1 MDKNK
6 FLSIINT
13 LYTDDTTA
21 LDYNL
26 SDQFNA
32 ALRKGVEQKW
42 ITPEEQFKFSKG
54 LNQKRVELYKRP
66 IEGPDGLPVTK
77 NITRA
82 DGTTVKR
89 PMTFVDLLEARK
101 SPDGG
106 SFNGYVLPANSLVQ
120 LKGVASREEIA
131 KQSAPVSAAN
141 IGKRDTLIQEAKAGQ
156 LAAQQEEATRGVSS
170 NNAMRD
176 FQLGAG
182 GVLGAVRG
190 VGAPI
195 ESLLRKYAYGQSRD
209 QILKEQFGT
218 TTEDINDPFTFGSDT
233 AKYMGQK
240 TTEAIVPTLMGAVGS
255 AGGGF
260 VGGLLGTAAGAPIPG
275 AIGGAIAGGTLLG
288 MGARSAQD
296 ALVNLVMGTRKV
308 KGPDGKEITLGFTD
322 EAAGQQKEIS
332 QISPYSEFIT
342 AAIPN
347 AIGGTAK
354 LPSFLNPKAYM
365 QAAAAGMAGSRA
377 ALQAE
382 NVAVGAATGF
392 IPKGY
397 AAVLAKMPKL
407 AAANQAIATS
417 KVGRSIKG
425 WNAGINTLANT
436 EGAVGQEL
444 GEELGE
450 FSVEIAQGLADR
462 QALIKENEGRR
473 AQGKEEVEV
482 PGYFELIRDSVL
494 GASFE
499 GEHRLSTKAR
509 DIGLAGGR
517 AIGQGLDYVSR
528 KTTGQSLNPYITG
541 VASSATRVDP
551 ITATPTAASGTPATP
566 GAHPVTT
573 AEAADMFRGFTA
585 ASGERVIPI
594 GSGQFGVV
602 DSEGRVSRVVEAS
615 EIDPT
620 VFTPRGASTTSGTAE
635 AHVASAGTLLS
646 RSGLFGGDFK
656 PIGADKETVIGTT
669 DDGYAIRRTVQG
681 DKIDVR
687 VVSPDV
693 LQPENRKLA
702 EAHMDAAGIT
712 PTDKTGFTA
721 TTSYAEDHTLNR
733 SMLGR
738 DTPAAN
744 SYDAAFDTDIAIDSG
759 FTVRGR
765 VVGKAKVRGREVNTH
780 YVVQVPSGNGQVDTV
795 VVPAS
800 NIVLRGGQKLK
811 IHPVMNA
818 GETND
823 VLRYSQLTA
832 DDVSH
837 DPAKMNSGKF
847 TAEGLGDGVSPVMLT
862 PDQTEA
868 ARAGREAIDRN
879 AETIRATGAD
889 PTRSTAQRQGNLR
902 RSVRGT
908 IAESDTTYKRGDY
921 IEHTDYKGETAGGVV
936 VANTP
941 HGPLIAPLD
950 GSPAYVAQPS
960 TITYTQSDATAA
972 TPSTPTPEEAAAAAI
987 AETMPEGAG
996 GGAEEEDREAVIQQK
1011 LNAMSNDERQTVWRK
1026 MIGHILS
1033 TIKEEDAGKADFD
1046 AAEMGAAIGVDPDVV
1061 EGIMRLAELTTG
1073 TDGTPLVKVSPTGV
1087 YDFTSIFK
1095 RQREIDA
1102 ARAAAAAET
1111 GTTPDATAT
1120 ESETPAA
1127 DEEVTGLPDTLPES
1141 AAEAGPQEGRARDRS
1156 TGEVE
1161 ARNAR
1166 PAEEQEEKAITMA
1179 LKDVTINP
1187 DESEA
1192 VAEFSALIGTGWHEI
1207 QALKPRNVEE
1217 LEAALVKF
1225 LTGAKKGDGTEISA
1239 EDAQKAAKFIAE
1251 LYDRMI
1257 YAQANRQLQMAQDV
1271 LRGSQTS
1278 PTSRTERV
1286 GGRIDAY
1293 HSGPDIAALETI
1305 ARDIEDETATIT
1317 GGTKSWKD
1325 LGNSRQDKD
1334 LANRIMRKLRMQMM
1348 QKYYSDNVPVIGV
1361 LDSVEELNNSFNAI
1375 FAKGVVA
1382 GQPSLQVLLGFADR
1396 NVSSAIHEI
1405 AHALLENMPEAMQ
1418 IEAMASLGFTPRT
1431 PTPGNPSIIP
1441 LEAHEKWAT
1450 AFEAQILNAG
1460 SVTSEGKV
1468 RRLSSD
1474 RTVGQEGQME
1484 DINEILEGLS
1494 PYLQDAYNVAFDN
1507 TGPRRPRSL
1516 VWQLG
1521 YEGNESRIFLWDN
1534 MPLVIKH
1541 NGELVLARI
1550 PLAPMPRRLFRYEGP
1565 GLLPKGSAKQFE
1577 VTITQEGHPDFGKTI
1592 TITNDKIDA
1601 IGGATN
1607 GFNTRLATSFAYWL
1621 SSINARRSRDE
1632 NNKVRDYKG
1641 LRSQYERYGRETPG
1655 YERLSDADKAA
1666 LASMGESAG
1675 TEGASV
1681 SSPILELKANDPEV
1695 KRFLTEVGL
1704 DDLSQQDLN
1713 EVRELGLRDDA
1724 EYWSKRYR
1732 NADGDWKSRIADA
1745 IIDLRGMAIA
1755 RKLLRGK
1762 GAVAEGYLRLQNGRY
1777 HPKLVELADAIADVI
1792 RTSRWNI
1799 MAAEKI
1805 VDGELANVKN
1815 FDLVN
1820 YDLATG
1826 LVIMK
1831 GPKSNPKTFRVNLK
1845 TGEVDMSAGVIQSGP
1860 QAGQIDWRGVQTVKL
1875 PLGFKKWTSPE
1886 TRAEVGV
1893 LGNTAQERM
1902 NKLAADMGASTPP
1915 QPISYWYQIARIKV
1929 GMETNTVIA
1938 HPPTVFFQ
1946 MSGGRALNESAGMPL
1961 AQANQKKRNKAVG
1974 KPIESITSLQV
1985 TPDVVEAIR
1994 NQKHNEHIMR
2004 RIDTSQLYNVRT
2016 SDLPNSHAE
2025 RSAMIISKET
2035 ERILA
2040 EKDSLLAK
2048 LRGLEYAK
2056 KRPRNE
2062 VKPRVYRVF
2071 ELAPYIDPDTNGIAL
2086 KYEKDESGD
2095 FILDDDGNRIP
2106 LLDETGEPIEEKKY
2120 VERYIV
2126 TYQTITPKDG
2136 QPVTDL
2142 TKDELVKAD
2151 GTPIEDKMTKAERA
2165 YRIAGRLVF
2174 YDPIDVQADG
2184 SSSQRAV
2191 DTAVNHMVSEF
2202 NRLALRAM
2210 EKYTPIVKWDSPEAG
2225 MQVWS
2230 PMSPIMKVETKT
2242 VAGVSVLLPS
2252 LGAPKQAYNFDAVGA
2267 TNRWNALSV
2276 TRHPDKNVTPEDL
2289 IDSVGTNDKHYYA
2302 ITKEGNKFSYQIA
2315 ITNVQT
2321 KAISIVEADKSYDS
2335 EKEAV
2340 DAAQTE
2346 YEALRAQAYLL
2357 WHQIGADRISSDILR
2372 IAELSQKD
2380 EKGLSADELAE
2391 VHNAKVIMRQYD
2403 WYRGVSREIL
2413 KRYGKAGIMMADLI
2427 GATSPQTPVDA
2438 NWVNAGQ
2445 ILQNMMRPVYERIV
2459 RDAGGAKIAYRL
2471 PFSSERSIVV
2481 YGLWRDI
2488 SRQANKLREEYK
2500 VRDKNP
2506 LPWKSKFVAGNR
2518 PNVEAIESAS
2528 DAELT
2533 AFLGDLAPKLETKI
2547 PTELKRRQL
2556 ESVVKS
2562 LIESVYWVRADGGSD
2577 PVASFVG
2584 WADRTQD
2591 WIPVSGMQYETIKG
2605 GEVIQTPIENEF
2617 MKLQRTVVP
2626 RNVMSGAKFGA
2637 NTDNVMQAL
2646 YNSWLDIEEGVAA
2659 KARNFSLNLVS
2670 LSSGAT
2676 IDVWAA
2682 RYIRRAY
2689 HDWHMG
2695 TPGFKKL
2702 SDAEKAF
2709 FARIPPISESGVE
2722 GGYTA
2727 TTKEVE
2733 FKNGELIVKPPK
2745 YTIPNPAD
2753 PRTSGEFGTGQ
2764 AVMQM
2769 ATEMINGAT
2778 GGKLDMLPSDLQ
2790 AVLWFTE
2797 KEVWSNAGWTN
2808 SAGAGGSF
2816 EYQMMQDIIRFG
2828 GFDRWNVQMSG
2839 NGVAH
2844 LTADQREVTMQLLN
2858 RMVYKGY
2865 SGDQIPVGYASFMLS
2880 NTAGDQL
2887 SLEGRSQLDGMVIGY
2902 KGNTPLQPYNPETD
2916 LHLVVLNQS
2925 EKSLMNAVNGVGN
2938 ASIVVKDADLGAYVG
2953 KRVAIGIP
2961 SDNNVAIIASVVPE
2975 RLTENSNGTYTV
2987 VLRASNPLTDS
2998 TPVVPKNPIVIKAK
3012 DLSLMQSTSGEY
3024 QTALM
3029 APKVLKPTQINGKS
3043 NVALF
3048 PARQPLGKHRSMPLV
3063 PPFDSFRLY
3072 ESVARFVQ
3080 MSGGLDGVIS
3090 RNAGDLNTDT
3100 NFDPMSN
3107 VRAGFEW
3114 HFAPALSNQRIVGDP
3129 QAIRYNQQFSYL
3141 INRLQSHFQ
3150 DAGEHLQMVVQNDPR
3165 NIGAGTTGI
3174 EAFIG
3179 IHGVW
3184 TPETEMRYADFGV
3197 DALGQLSDVQQRNLA
3212 KLFDYRSGDP
3222 AKIRQHEQRWLEVL
3236 SDFMARPDIQDIVR
3250 NDVKLIQAH
3259 LSMFDVSV
3267 IQREDVH
3274 NADIGN
3280 IAEMFQ
3286 ADAARQSI
3294 SAKLGRAIE
3303 SLGIVTDGDRV
3314 IGTANTQAGQFDDQ
3328 TVQQVA
3334 ADIQRESSVGLGLY
3348 QRKRKPK
3355 TTQGDTFHVHSTS
3368 YAGSRIAGLDSL
3380 FNFGLDAFNNNAPDA
3395 MELSWKRLTN
3405 IAVDEIDRVFG
3416 EINGARI
3423 NSNEGIGIFF
3433 GWMEPSVDTAVV
3445 IPATATIDEVLS
3457 RAAHVGLT
3465 FHQSNVFVTQWGKS
3479 KNEQVGEAPV
3489 NGDYTVERG
3498 AIVTLDKPMQLADVK
3513 QMQEDGML
3521 GATLSEDGKTFTA
3534 FTVTEDLNA
3543 NHAERVKDFED
3554 GIQSLIKF
3562 LETRG
3567 IKAKAKFQN
3576 IRFWNLGAEENGTW
3590 GLHREYRAVLGDIEA
3605 RNPAALATAINERV
3619 DNEFSKRVKAH
3630 IESVIQIA
3638 GGKPKFALPSNVSF
3652 QQTKMT
3658 GETLKAIARNYE
3670 SLEANAAVGKDAD
3683 PVTVKAYEALRKAL
3697 MSQHGWLTTRV
3708 ELVDSN
3714 PYANRWESSQDI
3726 LINNRVKL
3734 QSDYDISEFH
3744 PLADFMW
3751 DGKSVDDEGNKQYLT
3766 DASGKPMRYYDMM
3779 RAMYTVIADG
3789 LYNKGADEYG
3799 ADVAYGAYSLFFND
3813 PYAFWAVSTE
3823 IRGRNIAS
3831 NYGSAVRNPDGS
3843 LMTGELFTESW
3854 KNVPQKV
3861 GLLPIE
3867 TMGSGIESI
3876 DMMVGQLRSQIAK
3889 EHPGY
3894 NGTVPENLVV
3904 PVGDTFWGKTG
3915 VGGGGLVSN
3924 PVAQRNRKPLKVS
3937 EQTNVP
3943 AGNLVV
3949 LDQDMSIIPDVIRD
3963 IIATEP
3969 DLDGFV
3975 KSEGVVDRLCNA
3987 IIGNVQHMNVPASVK
4002 PWKIVTDI
4010 YTATNLRYLRSQEIP
4025 RKEFLAFS
4033 NTLWSTLVERQ
4044 DEINFLEP
4052 LANQQFMSPINKTPD
4067 GRLLVYHTTASG
4079 KAIGE
4084 TGELLSATDVA
4095 YMTGNEP
4102 SGLGGTPN
4110 RISYTYNFTY
4120 AVHVAKMMAN
4130 MNAMVNMASPWKKM
4144 SNALTGVVEEALVDN
4159 EPGLFNDHIRNSF
4172 DKYAQSYLPQPTSH
4186 YIDILKNDGMDTLLN
4201 VIDNALSGDMNV
4213 DRIRQAETVNYTK
4226 HWWDLGNLHD
4236 GLQGFNEIFGTPY
4249 AMLTMPALNN
4259 VVKNPTPTK
4268 DLNVV
4273 TYEYAVDPNMLTEHV
4288 RSEFEIRTYSTINIE
4303 PTGRIFDRTGEVIK
4317 TIDEGEIT
4325 RQGLLHG
4332 HLLAQRK
4339 RNYRAEQPDFVTAV
4353 ETQGDLQIGFEKLSD
4368 LTAPMLDIMTE
4379 VYSLSDIN
4387 DAFDFLTGQVNLGQ
4401 DIRDLIRAANSSR
4414 NQPKWVMA
4422 TGVRDFTV
4430 DNSLVYNKSDLGII
4444 HVATRMMEQR
4454 SRRFIVDFGGD
4465 GTSVMQVMTIG
4476 NNGKP
4481 EIEQHIIPTNELL
4494 RNAAWM
4500 DNIGMSKLQTA
4511 IDNARAYAAQYGKS
4525 IVQTPFENF
4534 TGDDFSEIEVMYFA
4548 MLLQNDR
4555 LNMKS
4560 WIKTADNISVSL
4572 KWHPKQQEILD
4583 AVYKTAEYLQ
4593 EEITQ
4598 EVYQKSPVNGSARS
4612 TINILNDY
4620 VEDSR
4625 ATAETKLGL
4634 DKPITNGIPNYIG
4647 IGTNPI
4653 NVILHTYGHLDPVTG
4668 VFDDKFFITI
4678 KNGKDAYGDQSVE
4691 AFEVTQR
4698 QWNMIRTAL
4707 GNVDKFPADLDV
4719 PDTITLN
4726 GKAYEGAE
4734 LVDFNVRRRPE
4745 LLKDIIDEFSS
4756 ADPKLLDGEIEVDV
4770 NSSAYLG
4777 TTDIVST
4784 VGFQVLND
4792 GGYITNN
4799 ALVALLKSREQGVK
4813 QNRIVAKR
4821 FERSFGEQLAYDK
4834 ALHTKVIRGGMITDA
4849 YKEVLQARIKFLGLR
4864 NKIRPMV
4871 INEVIDVV
4879 NKVLA
4884 YPETRITRLA
4894 QEGIVDFVDK
4904 QRGYKNEA
4912 LAISQNTLQR
4922 GPNGGV
4928 LIWHGTLYGQ
4938 QIGRYG
4944 ALLSADDLSL
4954 QDVSVAGGG
4963 GSSNVISTAWNKQY
4977 AFDVARSHHN
4987 LTFTKYSTDLAADT
5001 FQGFFDLCKRIT
5013 ATQRGERDADPR
5025 ATLFLSKLK
5034 QAVSGFDFGY
5044 AMSVKN
5050 TIPKDVL
5057 DNGTQAELREAIIQD
5072 ILDSQ
5077 TPEDLAT
5084 KLYFCLYGDVE
5095 YDVKRAVT
5103 NKPKNAISVLDVG
5116 MKSLPEDNKF
5126 RNVKGWQVLH
5136 DFLKSAR
5143 NNPALKEAM
5152 DTVPQVTAP
5161 VAELIDWNSKHQD
5174 NVMNGIW
5181 RPLHRLLDDAT
5192 TKDYDAQLFS
5202 NVDVFTFMGT
5212 MNALNQSLDTQG
5224 GFMNIRANQYLHEI
5238 FEMLFKSYGLQSSAI
5253 REPVADNPF
5262 EAWKRKKSGLD
5273 DDTMRDFKSSNPQDR
5288 ASAASRY
5295 HGVQNDLFM
5304 NLGGA
5309 YFLTIPPSG
5318 VSEKEYYD
5326 STPVVYEYEVAD
5338 DFTPVQ
5344 YNPGEFELRT
5354 NGTVGMVPTGRIYD
5368 VMGNNIAPLLS
5379 DTKDIRDVLNH
5390 PDTFVAQ
5397 RRRRAVQKM
5406 NPKGWRQVQDTRH
5419 MDIATEVLQQQGVE
5433 EGKETKVEV
5442 VGNPLASRRRRKR
5455 SGTVPMPVQGPPKP
5469 PASQLQPQPNKIWQ
5483 FLVNAY
5489 DFMNDIG
5496 RMPLSGDMSPLT
5508 IQNWLLANPIED
5520 PKLFFAQIGIGVKAA
5535 APNMGFHWKGKTITN
5550 GKMMGREAFHD
5561 LGNDLRKNPW
5571 YQHAQTAGLRLSTID
5586 ADRALATLRQ
5596 TNPSATLMDINELN
5610 LDSDVSMSNELTQ
5623 RGLLVGASNRFFAM
5637 SKDYV
5642 KFTKFAN
5649 TCQHLVDIGYVPGT
5663 PGWDESIKDFASVYN
5678 VAQGDISLGGSA
5690 EDDELWSRIGKRL
5703 WFAPR
5708 WAASRFMLDPV
5719 GYGLMSLTPQGQKI
5733 IKANR
5738 MEGYL
5743 LRSKRD
5749 PRATAALLRMLMKTW
5764 ALWAAIRGIYDLY
5777 YRGFGYGASES
5788 TKAGQRLRVGETIF
5802 SPPGGLDKTASLMFA
5817 MYDAANSKAYE
5828 SPEDRQQAV
5837 VDALKAQLLGNV
5849 APGIGMAS
5857 EVLFG
5862 RDLMGKPASEVY
5874 TPLQTYWN
5882 TAVRPHVNALGVDFN
5897 LPKLSNFA
5905 ATRLINLATQ
5915 DFLESYES
5923 LYQRERKDAGIRATA
5938 YGAAS
5943 TTGIRARYAPKAT
5956 SWQRKADERAPVPGF
5971 KNLIIGKERN
5981 LGQ

>member
-1 MDKNK
+1 MDKAR
-6 FLSIINT
+6 FLGIVKR
-13 LYTDDTTA
+13 LFDDDRTA
-21 LDYNL
+21 LDMDLSAQFNEFLKVGVQNKWIAFEDSSNL
-26 SDQFNA
+26 S
-32 ALRKGVEQKW
+32 R
-42 ITPEEQFKFSKG
+42 G
-54 LNQKRVELYKRP
+54 LNQKREKLYKTP
-66 IEGPDGLPVTK
+66 VIGPDGTTPTK
-77 NITRA
+77 KITRP
-82 DGTTVKR
+82 DGTSVTR
-89 PMTFVDLLEARK
+89 PMTMVDLLQYRQ
-101 SPDGG
+101 SNQGG
-106 SFNGYVLPANSLVQ
+106 LYGGYKLPEGSIQ
-120 LKGVASREEIA
+120 QFKGMAPTEELN
-131 KQSAPVSAAN
+131 KQAPPADWTTL
-141 IGKRDTLIQEAKAGQ
+141 GKRDIMRQQLQQAQFNAQREAETKGTQSMTAGRY
-156 LAAQQEEATRGVSS
+156 AAI
-170 NNAMRD
+170 
-176 FQLGAG
+176 GAG
-182 GVLGAVRG
+182 GLLGMVRG
-190 VGAPI
+190 VGAPLETLI
-195 ESLLRKYAYGQSRD
+195 RKGLGQSREE
-209 QILKEQFGT
+209 ILQSQFGSGT
-218 TTEDINDPFTFGSDT
+218 SDVDDPFNFGGDRT
-233 AKYMGQK
+233 KFIGQK
-240 TTEAIVPTLMGAVGS
+240 FTQQVLPTLTGLATGAALAVPAG
-255 AGGGF
+255 ALFNAPGALAGFIGGGIA
-260 VGGLLGTAAGAPIPG
+260 GSTAANE
-275 AIGGAIAGGTLLG
+275 
-288 MGARSAQD
+288 AQN
-296 ALVNLVMGTRKV
+296 ALVNAIMGTRTVIGK
-308 KGPDGKEITLGFTD
+308 DGKKQVVGFMD
-322 EAAGQQKEIS
+322 DVAGLQAEEAEKNPFGEFVAEALPNLIAGK
-332 QISPYSEFIT
+332 P
-342 AAIPN
+342 
-347 AIGGTAK
+347 K
-354 LPSFLNPKAYM
+354 LPTFLNPAAIRQGIGAGTAGAKAM
-365 QAAAAGMAGSRA
+365 LAAER
-377 ALQAE
+377 
-382 NVAVGAATGF
+382 VAVG
-392 IPKGY
+392 PKGAGSLIERGY
-397 AAVLAKMPKL
+397 AASLAKLPKL

-425 WNAGINTLANT
+425 WNAGINQLAQT
-436 EGAVGQEL
+436 QGAIGQEF
-444 GEELGE
+444 GEEASE
-450 FSVEIAQGLADR
+450 FAVEVAQGLYDR
-462 QALIKENEGRR
+462 NQLIRENEARKANG
-473 AQGKEEVEV
+473 EEPVEV
-482 PGYFELIRDSVL
+482 PGYFEILRDAVV

-499 GEHRLSTKAR
+499 GETRLQRRAFDVGGAMGNR
-509 DIGLAGGR
+509 ALGLMSSAS
-517 AIGQGLDYVSR
+517 QKL
-528 KTTGQSLNPYITG
+528 TGQSLNPYVQSISG
-541 VASSATRVDP
+541 ATNRVNP
-551 ITATPTAASGTPATP
+551 ITRTPTATTGTPATP

-573 AEAADMFRGFTA
+573 DEAADMFRGFTA

-602 DSEGRVSRVVEAS
+602 NAEGRISRVVEAS

-620 VFTPRGASTTSGTAE
+620 VFTPRGASTTSGTTE

-693 LQPENRKLA
+693 LQPENRRLA
-702 EAHMDAAGIT
+702 EAHMNAAGIT

-721 TTSYAEDHTLNR
+721 STTYAEEHTLNR
-733 SMLGR
+733 AMLGR

-795 VVPAS
+795 VVPAQ
-800 NIVLRGGQKLK
+800 NIVLRDGQKIN

-818 GETND
+818 GDTND

-862 PDQTEA
+862 PDQAEA
-868 ARAGREAIDRN
+868 ARSGREAISRN
-879 AETIRATGAD
+879 ADTVRARGAD
-889 PTRSTAQRQGNLR
+889 PTRSTAVRQGNLR

-921 IEHTDYKGETAGGVV
+921 IEHTDYEGKTASGVV

-960 TITYTQSDATAA
+960 TITYTQSDADAA
-972 TPSTPTPEEAAAAAI
+972 APSTPTPEEAAAAAI
-987 AETMPEGAG
+987 AETG
-996 GGAEEEDREAVIQQK
+996 GGGGGGGEDDREKVIDQK
-1011 LNAMSNDERQTVWRK
+1011 IRAMSNEERQDVWKK
-1026 MIGHILS
+1026 MIQHILS
-1033 TIKEEDAGKADFD
+1033 TVKEEDAGNADFD
-1046 AAEMGAAIGVDPDVV
+1046 ATEMGAAIGVDPDIV
-1061 EGIMRLAELTTG
+1061 EGIMGLAELTLSSY
-1073 TDGTPLVKVSPTGV
+1073 GTPLVQVSPTGS
-1087 YDFTSIFK
+1087 YDFTNIFK
-1095 RQREIDA
+1095 RQKEIDA
-1102 ARAAAAAET
+1102 AKAAAAAGT
-1111 GTTPDATAT
+1111 GTTPDTTAT
-1120 ESETPAA
+1120 EPETSAA
-1127 DEEVTGLPDTLPES
+1127 DEELTGLPATFSES
-1141 AAEAGPQEGRARDRS
+1141 AAEAGPQEGRERDRS

-1179 LKDVTINP
+1179 LKDVTLNEN
-1187 DESEA
+1187 ESEA
-1192 VAEFSALIGTGWHEI
+1192 VAEFSAIIGSGWHEI

-1278 PTSRTERV
+1278 PTSRTKR
-1286 GGRIDAY
+1286 GGQRIDAY

-1305 ARDIEDETATIT
+1305 ARDIEDETSTIT

-1325 LGNSRQDKD
+1325 LGNSREDKD
-1334 LANRIMRKLRMQMM
+1334 LASRIMRKLRMQMM
-1348 QKYYSDNVPVIGV
+1348 QKYYADNVPVIGV

-1382 GQPSLQVLLGFADR
+1382 GQPSLQVLIGFADR

-1431 PTPGNPSIIP
+1431 PTPSNPSIIP

-1474 RTVGQEGQME
+1474 RTAGQEGQME

-1521 YEGNESRIFLWDN
+1521 YEGNEGRIFLWDN

-1541 NGELVLARI
+1541 NGELVLAKI
-1550 PLAPMPRRLFRYEGP
+1550 PLAPLPQRLWHHTGP
-1565 GLLPKGSAKQFE
+1565 GLLSKGSTKQFE

-1607 GFNTRLATSFAYWL
+1607 GFNTRLATSLAYWL

-1641 LRSQYERYGRETPG
+1641 LRGQYERYGRETPG

-1675 TEGASV
+1675 TEGTSV
-1681 SSPILELKANDPEV
+1681 PSPILELKASDPEV

-1704 DDLSQQDLN
+1704 DDLSQQDLD
-1713 EVRELGLRDDA
+1713 EVRRLGLNDDA

-1792 RTSRWNI
+1792 RTSRYNI
-1799 MAAEKI
+1799 MAAEKV
-1805 VDGELANVKN
+1805 VDGELTNVKN
-1815 FDLVN
+1815 YDLVN

-1845 TGEVDMSAGVIQSGP
+1845 TGEVDVSVGVIQNGP
-1860 QAGQIDWRGVQTVKL
+1860 QAGQIDWRQTQTPNL
-1875 PLGFKKWTSPE
+1875 PLGYKKWTSPE
-1886 TRAEVGV
+1886 TRADVGER
-1893 LGNTAQERM
+1893 GRMAQERM
-1902 NKLAADMGASTPP
+1902 NKLAADMGAATPP
-1915 QPISYWYQIARIKV
+1915 QPVNYYYQIARIKV
-1929 GMETNTVIA
+1929 GMETNTVVA

-1946 MSGGRALNESAGMPL
+1946 MSGGRALNESAGIPL

-1974 KPIESITSLQV
+1974 KPIESISSLQV

-2048 LRGLEYAK
+2048 LRAIEYKK
-2056 KRPRNE
+2056 KRPRDE

-2071 ELAPYIDPDTNGIAL
+2071 EMAPYIDPETNGVAL
-2086 KYEKDESGD
+2086 KYETDESGD
-2095 FILDDDGNRIP
+2095 FILDEDGNRIP
-2106 LLDETGEPIEEKKY
+2106 MLDETGEPLAEKKY

-2136 QPVTDL
+2136 EPVIDL
-2142 TKDELVKAD
+2142 SSESLVRAD

-2165 YRIAGRLVF
+2165 YKIAGRLVF

-2210 EKYTPIVKWDSPEAG
+2210 EKYTPIVKWDTPEAG

-2252 LGAPKQAYNFDAVGA
+2252 LSAPKQAYNFDAVGA
-2267 TNRWNALSV
+2267 TNRWNATAV

-2289 IDSVGTNDKHYYA
+2289 IDSVGTNDKHYYS
-2302 ITKEGNKFSYQIA
+2302 ITKDGNKFSYQIA
-2315 ITNVQT
+2315 VTNVQT

-2335 EKEAV
+2335 EKEAM

-2357 WHQIGADRISSDILR
+2357 WHQIGAERISNDILR

-2500 VRDKNP
+2500 VRDTNP
-2506 LPWKSKFVAGNR
+2506 LPWKSKFVDGNR
-2518 PNVEAIESAS
+2518 PNINAIESAS

-2533 AFLGDLAPKLETKI
+2533 SFLGNIAPKLETKI
-2547 PTELKRRQL
+2547 PAELKRRQL
-2556 ESVVKS
+2556 ESVVTS

-2591 WIPVSGMQYETIKG
+2591 WIPVSGMQYETLRG

-2626 RNVMSGAKFGA
+2626 RNVISGAKFGA

-2695 TPGFKKL
+2695 TPGFNKL

-2727 TTKEVE
+2727 TTKEIE
-2733 FKNGELIVKPPK
+2733 FKNGQLIVKPPK

-2769 ATEMINGAT
+2769 ATDMINGAT

-2844 LTADQREVTMQLLN
+2844 LTPDQREVTMQLLN

-2987 VLRASNPLTDS
+2987 VLRAPNPLTDS
-2998 TPVVPKNPIVIKAK
+2998 TPSIPKTPIVIKAK

-3029 APKVLKPTQINGKS
+3029 APKVLKATQINGKS
-3043 NVALF
+3043 NTALF

-3090 RNAGDLNTDT
+3090 RNVGDLNVDT

-3197 DALGQLSDVQQRNLA
+3197 DALGRLSDLQQRNLL
-3212 KLFDYRSGDP
+3212 KLADYRSGDP
-3222 AKIRQHEQRWLEVL
+3222 ARIRQHEQRWLEVL

-3274 NADIGN
+3274 NADIGD
-3280 IAEMFQ
+3280 IAELFQ

-3303 SLGIVTDGDRV
+3303 SLGIITEGDRV
-3314 IGTANTQAGQFDDQ
+3314 IGPANTQAGQFDDQ

-3355 TTQGDTFHVHSTS
+3355 TTQGDTFHIHSTS
-3368 YAGSRIAGLDSL
+3368 YAGNRIAGLDSL
-3380 FNFGLDAFNNNAPDA
+3380 FNFGLDAFNNNAPEA
-3395 MELSWKRLTN
+3395 MELSWKRLTT
-3405 IAVDEIDRVFG
+3405 IAVDEIDRVFAEVG
-3416 EINGARI
+3416 GART
-3423 NSNEGIGIFF
+3423 SNNQGIGIFE
-3433 GWMEPSVDTAVV
+3433 GWMEPSVDTTVV
-3445 IPATATIDEVLS
+3445 IPATATIDQVLA

-3498 AIVTLDKPMQLADVK
+3498 AIVTLDKPMAFADVK

-3521 GATLSEDGKTFTA
+3521 GATLSEDGKTFTS
-3534 FTVTEDLNA
+3534 FTVTTDLNA
-3543 NHAERVKDFED
+3543 DHAQRVKDFED

-3590 GLHREYRAVLGDIEA
+3590 GLHREYRTVLGDIEA
-3605 RNPAALATAINERV
+3605 RNPSALATAINERV
-3619 DNEFSKRVKAH
+3619 DNAFSNRVKGH
-3630 IESVIQIA
+3630 IESVIRIV
-3638 GGKPKFALPSNVSF
+3638 GDKPKFSLPSTVSF
-3652 QQTKMT
+3652 RQTKMT
-3658 GETLKAIARNYE
+3658 GQTLKAIARNYE

-3683 PVTVKAYEALRKAL
+3683 PVTVKAYQALRKAL

-3708 ELVDSN
+3708 ELVDGN
-3714 PYANRWESSQDI
+3714 PYKNRWESSQDI

-3751 DGKSVDDEGNKQYLT
+3751 DGKSVDENGNPQYLT

-3876 DMMVGQLRSQIAK
+3876 DMMVGLLRDEVAK
-3889 EHPGY
+3889 DHPGY
-3894 NGTVPENLVV
+3894 NGTVPANLAV
-3904 PVGDTFWGKTG
+3904 PVGNTFWEKTG
-3915 VGGGGLVSN
+3915 AGGGGLISN
-3924 PVAQRNRKPLKVS
+3924 PLAQRKQQQIKVS
-3937 EQTNVP
+3937 EKTNVP
-3943 AGNLVV
+3943 AGNIVV
-3949 LDQDMSIIPDVIRD
+3949 IDQDGSINADVIRD
-3963 IIATEP
+3963 VIANEP
-3969 DLDGFV
+3969 NLDGNI
-3975 KSEGVVDRLCNA
+3975 KQEGVIDRLCSA
-3987 IIGNVQHMNVPASVK
+3987 IAGNIQHMSFPASVK
-4002 PWKIVTDI
+4002 PFDVVTNI
-4010 YTATNLRYLRSQEIP
+4010 YTVTNAKYLRSNEIP
-4025 RKEFLAFS
+4025 RKDFIAFS
-4033 NTLWSTLVERQ
+4033 TTLWATLTDRQ
-4044 DEINFLEP
+4044 HEFDWLEVV
-4052 LANQQFMSPINKTPD
+4052 ANQKFMSPINKTPD
-4067 GRLLVYHTTASG
+4067 GRLLIYHTTPSG
-4079 KAIGE
+4079 QHIGQ
-4084 TGELLSATDVA
+4084 TGELLSSDDVQ
-4095 YMTGNEP
+4095 YMTGQGK

-4110 RISYTYNFTY
+4110 RISYTYNYQY
-4120 AVHVAKMMAN
+4120 AVDVAKMMAN
-4130 MNAMVNMASPWKKM
+4130 MKVMANMNFPWKKM
-4144 SNALTGVVEEALVDN
+4144 ESALNTAISDALIDK
-4159 EPGLFNDHIRNSF
+4159 EPGILNDHLRERFKQYVSNNLSISV
-4172 DKYAQSYLPQPTSH
+4172 DDAV
-4186 YIDILKNDGMDTLLN
+4186 DVLKNDGLDALLRI
-4201 VIDNALSGDMNV
+4201 IDNEVGDPAL
-4213 DRIRQAETVNYTK
+4213 DRIDEARNISRATNWME
-4226 HWWDLGNLHD
+4226 LGVLHD
-4236 GLQGFNEIFGTPY
+4236 GLEAFSSIFGTPY
-4249 AMLTMPALNN
+4249 AMLTPSALQAVMNAQ
-4259 VVKNPTPTK
+4259 TK
-4268 DLNVV
+4268 TQDVNIV
-4273 TYEYAVDPNMLTEHV
+4273 TYEYAIDPNMLTEHV
-4288 RSEFEIRTYSTINIE
+4288 RSEFELRTYSTVAIE
-4303 PTGRIFDRTGEVIK
+4303 PTGRIFDRSGKVIK
-4317 TIDEGEIT
+4317 TIDEGDIT
-4325 RQGLLHG
+4325 RQGLLNG

-4339 RNYRAEQPDFVTAV
+4339 RNYRTQTPAFVEGIDQPDNNNLAYLVSTNALSNQYEV
-4353 ETQGDLQIGFEKLSD
+4353 NIEWAMRLREAPDVVDALNHILGTQESWTYLSKLVGHTNNVME
-4368 LTAPMLDIMTE
+4368 L
-4379 VYSLSDIN
+4379 
-4387 DAFDFLTGQVNLGQ
+4387 
-4401 DIRDLIRAANSSR
+4401 
-4414 NQPKWVMA
+4414 PKWHQMS
-4422 TGVRDFTV
+4422 GNYYSTV
-4430 DNSLVYNKSDLGII
+4430 DNSLVTKHPKGGIVGRSLYTRSPRSERMVI
-4444 HVATRMMEQR
+4444 NLETGTVVLQTLMKESGFVEILSHV
-4454 SRRFIVDFGGD
+4454 
-4465 GTSVMQVMTIG
+4465 
-4476 NNGKP
+4476 
-4481 EIEQHIIPTNELL
+4481 IPLNELI
-4494 RNAAWM
+4494 RNGEWL
-4500 DNIGMSKLQTA
+4500 GMFGKWDINRTINEA
-4511 IDNARAYAAQYGKS
+4511 IDKATQSGNLLQ
-4525 IVQTPFENF
+4525 VTPFVNHGEN
-4534 TGDDFSEIEVMYFA
+4534 TLSDIDLVWFA
-4548 MLLQNDR
+4548 MQLQGHDFVDIDLIRKDIYNLLDDVDITDVRQIDGLAGLIR
-4555 LNMKS
+4555 DQ
-4560 WIKTADNISVSL
+4560 IET
-4572 KWHPKQQEILD
+4572 E
-4583 AVYKTAEYLQ
+4583 VYKRRPAAGAAL
-4593 EEITQ
+4593 
-4598 EVYQKSPVNGSARS
+4598 
-4612 TINILNDY
+4612 NIKNTLTDY
-4620 VEDSR
+4620 VSDATLSTDDS
-4625 ATAETKLGL
+4625 LGM
-4634 DKPITNGIPNYIG
+4634 DKPITTGIPNYID
-4647 IGTNPI
+4647 IGTHI
-4653 NVILHTYGHLDPVTG
+4653 TNVILHTYANVDPDTLVT
-4668 VFDDKFFITI
+4668 DEQKFFMTI
-4678 KNGKDAYGDQSVE
+4678 KNSGTVNDAATTE
-4691 AFEVTQR
+4691 AFELTESQYG
-4698 QWNMIRTAL
+4698 ML
-4707 GNVDKFPADLDV
+4707 LNVLNDDKLIPSFTDMPSNITINGVVHEGVELNDFDV
-4719 PDTITLN
+4719 RN
-4726 GKAYEGAE
+4726 RRER
-4734 LVDFNVRRRPE
+4734 VR
-4745 LLKDIIDEFSS
+4745 DMIDEFSS
-4756 ADPKLLDGEIEVDV
+4756 LDPALGSGQLEVPVD
-4770 NSSAYLG
+4770 SSGYLG
-4777 TTDIVST
+4777 TTDIVSN
-4784 VGFQVLND
+4784 VGFQILND
-4792 GGYITNN
+4792 GCYFTNH
-4799 ALVALLKSREQGVK
+4799 ALVGLLTNWGDK
-4813 QNRIVAKR
+4813 KR
-4821 FERSFGEQLAYDK
+4821 QKLTKRRFYESLGEQLAYDE
-4834 ALHTKVIRGGMITDA
+4834 R
-4849 YKEVLQARIKFLGLR
+4849 LR
-4864 NKIRPMV
+4864 QMHP
-4871 INEVIDVV
+4871 
-4879 NKVLA
+4879 NKVTESWWSVVRGRLYDLA
-4884 YPETRITRLA
+4884 EQNNVPKTVVPQIMTWFSQEVNYWNALTPRLSSPLKDVMA
-4894 QEGIVDFVDK
+4894 QRLTIQKD
-4904 QRGYKNEA
+4904 NA
-4912 LAISQNTLQR
+4912 LWRSRHTPQR
-4922 GPNGGV
+4922 GPNGGI

-4938 QIGRYG
+4938 QIGRHG
-4944 ALLSADDLSL
+4944 AILSKDDLSS
-4954 QDVSVAGGG
+4954 QGVYVAGGS
-4963 GSSNVISTAWNKQY
+4963 GSPHVISTTWDKTY
-4977 AFDVARSHHN
+4977 AFDVARNHHN
-4987 LTFTKYSTDLAADT
+4987 LTFTKLSTDLAHDMME
-5001 FQGFFDLCKRIT
+5001 GIFDLTKRIL

-5025 ATLFLSKLK
+5025 ALVFLNAITPAINAYSWLYPAEV
-5034 QAVSGFDFGY
+5034 Q
-5044 AMSVKN
+5044 N
-5050 TIPKDVL
+5050 TKIPKDIL
-5057 DNGTQAELREAIIQD
+5057 QNGDTKALEAAILQD
-5072 ILDSQ
+5072 ILESP
-5077 TPEDLAT
+5077 TVEDLAHR
-5084 KLYFCLYGDVE
+5084 LYLMVHGEAEFE
-5095 YDVKRAVT
+5095 VKRAVT
-5103 NKPKNAISVLDVG
+5103 NKPKYAIAVINTG
-5116 MKSLPEDNKF
+5116 MRSLPDDNKL
-5126 RNVKGWQVLH
+5126 RNVKGWDKLRT
-5136 DFLKSAR
+5136 FLDDIANSDWGSEAIDTLPYATS
-5143 NNPALKEAM
+5143 PASE
-5152 DTVPQVTAP
+5152 
-5161 VAELIDWNSKHQD
+5161 IDDWKDKHLD
-5174 NVMNGIW
+5174 NVRNQMW
-5181 RPLHRLLDDAT
+5181 RGLYQLLDDQII
-5192 TKDYDAQLFS
+5192 KDYDAKLFDDVNVLKFVRDFGQLQKT
-5202 NVDVFTFMGT
+5202 V
-5212 MNALNQSLDTQG
+5212 QSQG
-5224 GFMNIRANQYLHEI
+5224 GWLNISADNLLHHI
-5238 FEMLFKSYGLQSSAI
+5238 FNNVFNSYGVQESAVKAN
-5253 REPVADNPF
+5253 VADAPF
-5262 EAWKRKKSGLD
+5262 EAWKKKEPGLT
-5273 DDTMRDFKSSNPQDR
+5273 DDTLRDFKSGDSNDFYAAADR
-5288 ASAASRY
+5288 FHATQLNMHRNVGA
-5295 HGVQNDLFM
+5295 
-5304 NLGGA
+5304 A
-5309 YFLTIPPSG
+5309 YFLTIPPND
-5318 VSEKEYYD
+5318 VAEKDYYD
-5326 STPVVYEYEVAD
+5326 STPVVYEYEVPE
-5338 DFTPVQ
+5338 DFRPVE
-5344 YNPGEFELRT
+5344 YNTSEYELRT
-5354 NGTVGMVPTGRIYD
+5354 HGTVGMVPTGRIYD
-5368 VMGNNIAPLLS
+5368 VFGNNIAPLLS
-5379 DTKDIRDVLNH
+5379 DTKDISDVLNH

-5397 RRRRAVQKM
+5397 RRRRTVRQM
-5406 NPKGWRQVQDTRH
+5406 NPKKWRQVQNVRH
-5419 MDIATEVLQQQGVE
+5419 KTLANEVMDQLNIKHDVQQPVV
-5433 EGKETKVEV
+5433 T
-5442 VGNPLASRRRRKR
+5442 VGNPLASRRRRPR
-5455 SGTVPMPVQGPPKP
+5455 SGTVEMPIQGPPKP
-5469 PASQLQPQPNKIWQ
+5469 PASELRPKPNKVWQ
-5483 FLVNAY
+5483 FLTNAY

-5561 LGNDLRKNPW
+5561 LGNELRSNPW

-5586 ADRALATLRQ
+5586 ADRALEKLRQ

-5663 PGWDESIKDFASVYN
+5663 PGWDETIKDFASVYN
-5678 VAQGDISLGGSA
+5678 VAQGDINLGA
-5690 EDDELWSRIGKRL
+5690 PEDDEKWNRIGKRL

-5708 WAASRFMLDPV
+5708 WAASRFMLDPI
-5719 GYGLMSLTPQGQKI
+5719 GYGLMSITPQGQKI

-5738 MEGYL
+5738 MQGYL
-5743 LRSKRD
+5743 LLSKRD

-5802 SPPGGLDKTASLMFA
+5802 SPPGGLDKTAALLFA

-5828 SPEDRQQAV
+5828 SPEDRQKAV
-5837 VDALKAQLLGNV
+5837 GDAIKAQLLGNV

-5905 ATRLINLATQ
+5905 ATRMINLATQ

-5923 LYQRERKDAGIRATA
+5923 LYERQRPDAGVRATM

-5971 KNLIIGKERN
+5971 QNLIIGKERN

>member
-1 MDKNK
+1 MDKAR
-6 FLSIINT
+6 FLGIVKR
-13 LYTDDTTA
+13 LFDDDRTA
-21 LDYNL
+21 IDMDL
-26 SDQFNA
+26 SAQFNEF
-32 ALRKGVEQKW
+32 LKVGVQNKW
-42 ITPEEQFKFSKG
+42 IGFEDSSNLSKG
-54 LNQKRVELYKRP
+54 LNEKRVKLYKTP
-66 IEGPDGLPVTK
+66 VVGPDGQTPTK
-77 NITRA
+77 TIKRA
-82 DGTTVKR
+82 DGTEVTR
-89 PMTFVDLLEARK
+89 PVTMVDLLEYRK
-101 SPDGG
+101 SSAGG
-106 SFNGYVLPANSLVQ
+106 TYGGYKLPEGSIQQFEGMAPKDELD
-120 LKGVASREEIA
+120 
-131 KQSAPVSAAN
+131 KQARPADWTTL
-141 IGKRDTLIQEAKAGQ
+141 GKRDVMRQQLQQAQFNAEQEAATKGTQSMTAGRY
-156 LAAQQEEATRGVSS
+156 AAV
-170 NNAMRD
+170 
-176 FQLGAG
+176 GAG
-182 GVLGAVRG
+182 GLLGMVRG
-190 VGAPI
+190 VGAPV
-195 ESLLRKYAYGQSRD
+195 ETLVRKGLGQSREE
-209 QILKEQFGT
+209 ILQSQFGSGT
-218 TTEDINDPFTFGSDT
+218 SDVDDPLNFGSDRT
-233 AKYMGQK
+233 KFMGQK
-240 TTEAIVPTLMGAVGS
+240 FTQQIAPTLT
-255 AGGGF
+255 
-260 VGGLLGTAAGAPIPG
+260 GLAAGAALAIPG
-275 AIGGAIAGGTLLG
+275 TAVAGLPGAMAGFIGGGIAGS
-288 MGARSAQD
+288 SAANATQN
-296 ALVNLVMGTRKV
+296 ALVNAIMGTRTVIDK
-308 KGPDGKEITLGFTD
+308 DGKKQVVGFMD
-322 EAAGQQKEIS
+322 DVAGLQAEEAEKNPFGEFVAEALPNLIAGK
-332 QISPYSEFIT
+332 P
-342 AAIPN
+342 
-347 AIGGTAK
+347 K
-354 LPSFLNPKAYM
+354 LPSFVNPWAIK
-365 QAAAAGMAGSRA
+365 QGIGAGSAGAKAMLA
-377 ALQAE
+377 AE
-382 NVAVGAATGF
+382 RVAVG
-392 IPKGY
+392 PKG
-397 AAVLAKMPKL
+397 AGSLVERGWASGLAKIPKL
-407 AAANQAIATS
+407 AQANQAIASS

-425 WNAGINTLANT
+425 WNAGINQLAQT
-436 EGAVGQEL
+436 ENAIGQEF
-444 GEELGE
+444 GEEASE
-450 FSVEIAQGLADR
+450 FAVEVTQGLFDR
-462 QALIKENEGRR
+462 NQLIRENEARKAKGE
-473 AQGKEEVEV
+473 KEVEV
-482 PGYFELIRDSVL
+482 PGYFEILRDAVV

-499 GEHRLSTKAR
+499 GETRLQRRAFDVGGAVGNR
-509 DIGLAGGR
+509 ALGLMSSAS
-517 AIGQGLDYVSR
+517 QKL
-528 KTTGQSLNPYITG
+528 TGQSLNPY
-541 VASSATRVDP
+541 VQSLSNAATRVDP
-551 ITATPTAASGTPATP
+551 ITGTATPAAGTPATP
-566 GAHPVTT
+566 DAHPMTT

-594 GSGQFGVV
+594 NSGQFAVV
-602 DSEGRVSRVVEAS
+602 NAEGRISRVVEAS

-620 VFTPRGASTTSGTAE
+620 VFTPRGTAPTGGTTE
-635 AHVASAGTLLS
+635 AHVAGAGTLLS

-669 DDGYAIRRTVQG
+669 NDGYAIRRTVQG

-693 LQPENRKLA
+693 LQPQNRKLA
-702 EAHMDAAGIT
+702 EAHMESAGIT
-712 PTDKTGFTA
+712 PTDTTGFTA

-744 SYDAAFDTDIAIDSG
+744 SYDAAFDTDIAMDSG
-759 FTVRGR
+759 FSVRGR

-818 GETND
+818 GDTHD
-823 VLRYSQLTA
+823 VLRYSELTA
-832 DDVSH
+832 DDVTH
-837 DPAKMNSGKF
+837 NPASMNSGKF
-847 TAEGLGDGVSPVMLT
+847 SGESLGDGVSPVMLS
-862 PDQTEA
+862 PEQNEA
-868 ARAGREAIDRN
+868 ARAGRETIARN
-879 AETIRATGAD
+879 AETLTAAGTD

-902 RSVRGT
+902 RSVRST
-908 IAESDTTYKRGDY
+908 IAETDTTYNRGDY
-921 IEHTDYKGETAGGVV
+921 IEHTDYKGETAAGVV
-936 VANTP
+936 VANTQ

-996 GGAEEEDREAVIQQK
+996 GGAEEEDREAVIREK
-1011 LNAMSNDERQTVWRK
+1011 LTAMSDDEVQDVWRK
-1026 MIGHILS
+1026 MVGHILS
-1033 TIKEEDAGKADFD
+1033 TVKEEDAAKADFD
-1046 AAEMGAAIGVDPDVV
+1046 ATEMGAAIGVDPDIV
-1061 EGIMRLAELTTG
+1061 EGIMGLAELPNRNG
-1073 TDGTPLVKVSPTGV
+1073 ISQVKVSPTGE
-1087 YDFTSIFK
+1087 YDFTFLFTK
-1095 RQREIDA
+1095 QKEIDA
-1102 ARAAAAAET
+1102 ARAAAAAAGT
-1111 GTTPDATAT
+1111 GTTP
-1120 ESETPAA
+1120 AA
-1127 DEEVTGLPDTLPES
+1127 EEAVIGLPDTLPET
-1141 AAEAGPQEGRARDRS
+1141 ATDAGPQEGRASGRS

-1161 ARNAR
+1161 ARQAR
-1166 PAEEQEEKAITMA
+1166 PTEDQEEYTLNMT
-1179 LKDVTINP
+1179 LKDVNMTP
-1187 DESEA
+1187 SESEA
-1192 VAEFSALIGTGWHEI
+1192 IAEFSASIGGGWHEI

-1257 YAQANRQLQMAQDV
+1257 YAQANRQLQMAQDA
-1271 LRGSQTS
+1271 LAGRTNTPS
-1278 PTSRTERV
+1278 SRTQRS
-1286 GGRIDAY
+1286 GKRIDTE
-1293 HSGPDIAALETI
+1293 HSGPDIAAIESI
-1305 ARDIEDETATIT
+1305 ARDIEEETTAIT

-1361 LDSVEELNNSFNAI
+1361 LDSVESLNNTFNAI
-1375 FAKGVVA
+1375 FAKGIVA

-1396 NVSSAIHEI
+1396 NVGSAIHEI
-1405 AHALLENMPEAMQ
+1405 AHALLENMPQAMQ

-1431 PTPGNPSIIP
+1431 PTPSNPSIIP

-1460 SVTSEGKV
+1460 SVSSDGKT

-1474 RTVGQEGQME
+1474 RTTGQEGQME
-1484 DINEILEGLS
+1484 SINEILEGLS
-1494 PYLQDAYNVAFDN
+1494 PYLQEAYNVVFDN

-1516 VWQLG
+1516 VWQLA
-1521 YEGNESRIFLWDN
+1521 YEGNEHRIFLWDN

-1541 NGELVLARI
+1541 NGELVLAKI
-1550 PLAPMPRRLFRYEGP
+1550 PLAPMPRRLFKYEGP
-1565 GLLPKGSAKQFE
+1565 GLLAKGSTKQFE
-1577 VTITQEGHPDFGKTI
+1577 VTISQEGHPDFGKTI

-1621 SSINARRSRDE
+1621 SAINGGRQ
-1632 NNKVRDYKG
+1632 RDYKG
-1641 LRSQYERYGRETPG
+1641 LGKYERYGRETPG

-1675 TEGASV
+1675 TDGASV
-1681 SSPILELKANDPEV
+1681 SSPILELKATNPEV

-1704 DDLSQQDLN
+1704 DDLSQQDLD
-1713 EVRELGLRDDA
+1713 EIRTLGLRDDA

-1732 NADGDWKSRIADA
+1732 NADGDWKTRIADA

-1792 RTSRWNI
+1792 RTSRFNI
-1799 MAAEKI
+1799 MAAEKV

-1845 TGEVDMSAGVIQSGP
+1845 TGEVDVSVGVIQNGP
-1860 QAGQIDWRGVQTVKL
+1860 QAGQIDWRQTQTPQL
-1875 PLGFKKWTSPE
+1875 PLGYKKWTSPE

-1902 NKLAADMGASTPP
+1902 NKLAADMGAATPP
-1915 QPISYWYQIARIKV
+1915 QPVNYWYQIARIKV
-1929 GMETNTVIA
+1929 GMETNTVVA

-1974 KPIESITSLQV
+1974 KPIESITSLQI
-1985 TPDVVEAIR
+1985 TPDVVESIR

-2040 EKDSLLAK
+2040 EKDSLLSK
-2048 LRGLEYAK
+2048 LRQAEYQK
-2056 KRPRNE
+2056 GRPRNQ

-2071 ELAPYIDPDTNGIAL
+2071 ELASYIDPETNGIAL

-2289 IDSVGTNDKHYYA
+2289 IDAVGTNDKHYYA
-2302 ITKEGNKFSYQIA
+2302 ITKDGNKYSYQIA
-2315 ITNVQT
+2315 VTNVQS

-2335 EKEAV
+2335 EKEAM

-2459 RDAGGAKIAYRL
+2459 RDSGGAKIAYRL

-2506 LPWKSKFVAGNR
+2506 LPWKSKFVVGNR

-2528 DAELT
+2528 DAELVS
-2533 AFLGDLAPKLETKI
+2533 FLGDVASKLESKI
-2547 PTELKRRQL
+2547 PADLKRRQL

-2577 PVASFVG
+2577 PVASYVG

-2591 WIPVSGMQYETIKG
+2591 WIPVSGMQYETLRG

-2626 RNVMSGAKFGA
+2626 RNVISGAKFGA

-2646 YNSWLDIEEGVAA
+2646 YNSWLDIDEGVAA

-2925 EKSLMNAVNGVGN
+2925 EKSLMNAINGVGN
-2938 ASIVVKDADLGAYVG
+2938 AAIVVKDADLGAYVG

-2961 SDNNVAIIASVVPE
+2961 TDNNVAIIASVVPE

-2987 VLRASNPLTDS
+2987 VLQASNPLTDS

-3029 APKVLKPTQINGKS
+3029 APKVLKATQINGKS
-3043 NVALF
+3043 NVAIF

-3090 RNAGDLNTDT
+3090 RNAGDLDTDT

-3197 DALGQLSDVQQRNLA
+3197 DALGRLSDVQQRNLG
-3212 KLFDYRSGDP
+3212 KLADYRSGDP

-3303 SLGIVTDGDRV
+3303 SLGIVTEGDRV
-3314 IGTANTQAGQFDDQ
+3314 IGTANTQAGQFDEQ

-3355 TTQGDTFHVHSTS
+3355 VTQGDTFHVHSTS

-3380 FNFGLDAFNNNAPDA
+3380 FNFGLDAFNNNAPEA

-3416 EINGARI
+3416 EVGGART
-3423 NSNEGIGIFF
+3423 SNNQGIGIFE
-3433 GWMEPSVDTAVV
+3433 GWMEPSVDTTVV

-3479 KNEQVGEAPV
+3479 KNEQVGETPV

-3498 AIVTLDKPMQLADVK
+3498 AIVTLDKPMAFADVK

-3521 GATLSEDGKTFTA
+3521 GATLSEDGKTFTS
-3534 FTVTEDLNA
+3534 FTVTTDLNA
-3543 NHAERVKDFED
+3543 DHAQRVKDFED

-3619 DNEFSKRVKAH
+3619 DNAFSNRVKGH
-3630 IESVIQIA
+3630 IESVIRIA
-3638 GGKPKFALPSNVSF
+3638 GDKPKFTLPSTVSF
-3652 QQTKMT
+3652 RQTKMT
-3658 GETLKAIARNYE
+3658 GQTLKAIARNYE

-3683 PVTVKAYEALRKAL
+3683 PVTVKAYNALRKAL

-3708 ELVDSN
+3708 ELVDGN
-3714 PYANRWESSQDI
+3714 PYKNRWESSQDI

-3751 DGKSVDDEGNKQYLT
+3751 DGNSVDENGNPQYLT

-3876 DMMVGQLRSQIAK
+3876 DMMVGLLRDGVAK
-3889 EHPGY
+3889 DHPGY
-3894 NGTVPENLVV
+3894 NGTVPANVAV
-3904 PVGDTFWGKTG
+3904 PVGNTFWEKTG
-3915 VGGGGLVSN
+3915 AGGGGLIGN
-3924 PVAQRNRKPLKVS
+3924 PLAQRKQQTIKVS
-3937 EQTNVP
+3937 EKTNVP
-3943 AGNLVV
+3943 AGNIVV
-3949 LDQDMSIIPDVIRD
+3949 IDQDGSINADVIRD
-3963 IIATEP
+3963 AIANESN
-3969 DLDGFV
+3969 LDGNI
-3975 KSEGVVDRLCNA
+3975 KQEGVIDRLCSA
-3987 IIGNVQHMNVPASVK
+3987 IAGNIQHMSFPASVK
-4002 PWKIVTDI
+4002 PFDVVTNI
-4010 YTATNLRYLRSQEIP
+4010 YTVTNAKYLRSNEIP
-4025 RKEFLAFS
+4025 RKDFIAFS
-4033 NTLWSTLVERQ
+4033 TTLWSTLTDRQ
-4044 DEINFLEP
+4044 HEFDWLEVV
-4052 LANQQFMSPINKTPD
+4052 ANQKFMSPINKTPD
-4067 GRLLVYHTTASG
+4067 GRLLIYHTTPSG
-4079 KAIGE
+4079 QHIGE
-4084 TGELLSATDVA
+4084 TGELLSSDDVQ
-4095 YMTGNEP
+4095 YMTGQGK

-4110 RISYTYNFTY
+4110 RISYTYNYQY
-4120 AVHVAKMMAN
+4120 AVDVAKMMAN
-4130 MNAMVNMASPWKKM
+4130 MKVMANMNFPWKKM
-4144 SNALTGVVEEALVDN
+4144 ESALNTAISDALIDK
-4159 EPGLFNDHIRNSF
+4159 EPGILNDHLRERFEQYVSNNLSISV
-4172 DKYAQSYLPQPTSH
+4172 DDAV
-4186 YIDILKNDGMDTLLN
+4186 DVLKNDGLDALLRI
-4201 VIDNALSGDMNV
+4201 IDNEVGDPAL
-4213 DRIRQAETVNYTK
+4213 DRIDEARNISRATNWME
-4226 HWWDLGNLHD
+4226 LGVLHD
-4236 GLQGFNEIFGTPY
+4236 GLEGFSSIFGTPY
-4249 AMLTMPALNN
+4249 AMLTPSALQAVMNSQ
-4259 VVKNPTPTK
+4259 TK
-4268 DLNVV
+4268 TQDVNIV
-4273 TYEYAVDPNMLTEHV
+4273 TYEYAIDPNMLTEHV
-4288 RSEFEIRTYSTINIE
+4288 RSEFELRTYSTVAIE
-4303 PTGRIFDRTGEVIK
+4303 PTGRIFDRSGKVIK
-4317 TIDEGEIT
+4317 TIDEGDIT
-4325 RQGLLHG
+4325 RQGLLNG

-4339 RNYRAEQPDFVTAV
+4339 RNYRTETPAFVEAMDQPDNNNLAYLVSTNALSNQYEV
-4353 ETQGDLQIGFEKLSD
+4353 NIEWAMRLRETPD
-4368 LTAPMLDIMTE
+4368 
-4379 VYSLSDIN
+4379 VV
-4387 DAFDFLTGQVNLGQ
+4387 DALNHLTGVQEPWKYFSQ
-4401 DIRDLIRAANSSR
+4401 IASYT
-4414 NQPKWVMA
+4414 NQLMELPKWHQMS
-4422 TGVRDFTV
+4422 GNYYSTV
-4430 DNSLVYNKSDLGII
+4430 DNSLVTKAKNGGIVSRSLYI
-4444 HVATRMMEQR
+4444 SSPRSERMVINLETGTVVLQTLIKENGVVEILSHV
-4454 SRRFIVDFGGD
+4454 
-4465 GTSVMQVMTIG
+4465 
-4476 NNGKP
+4476 
-4481 EIEQHIIPTNELL
+4481 IPLNELI
-4494 RNAAWM
+4494 RNGEWLGMFGKLNVNQTINEAIDKARQSGNLLQVTPFVNHGENTLSDIDLVWFAMQLQGHDFVDIDLIRRDIYNLLDNVDISDVRQVDGLAGLIRDQIETEVYKRRPAAGAALNIKNTLTDYVSDATLSTDDSLGM
-4500 DNIGMSKLQTA
+4500 DN
-4511 IDNARAYAAQYGKS
+4511 
-4525 IVQTPFENF
+4525 
-4534 TGDDFSEIEVMYFA
+4534 
-4548 MLLQNDR
+4548 
-4555 LNMKS
+4555 
-4560 WIKTADNISVSL
+4560 
-4572 KWHPKQQEILD
+4572 
-4583 AVYKTAEYLQ
+4583 
-4593 EEITQ
+4593 
-4598 EVYQKSPVNGSARS
+4598 
-4612 TINILNDY
+4612 
-4620 VEDSR
+4620 
-4625 ATAETKLGL
+4625 
-4634 DKPITNGIPNYIG
+4634 PITTGIPNYID
-4647 IGTNPI
+4647 IGTHLTNI
-4653 NVILHTYGHLDPVTG
+4653 ILHTYVNVDPDTLVT
-4668 VFDDKFFITI
+4668 DEQKFYMTI
-4678 KNGKDAYGDQSVE
+4678 KNSGTVTDAATTE
-4691 AFEVTQR
+4691 AFELTGSQYG
-4698 QWNMIRTAL
+4698 ML
-4707 GNVDKFPADLDV
+4707 LNVLNDDKLIPTFTDMPSNITINGVVHEGVELNDFDV
-4719 PDTITLN
+4719 R
-4726 GKAYEGAE
+4726 KRRER
-4734 LVDFNVRRRPE
+4734 VR
-4745 LLKDIIDEFSS
+4745 DMIDEFSS
-4756 ADPKLLDGEIEVDV
+4756 IDPALGSGQLEVPVD
-4770 NSSAYLG
+4770 SSGYLG
-4777 TTDIVST
+4777 TTDIVSN
-4784 VGFQVLND
+4784 VGFQILND
-4792 GGYITNN
+4792 GCHFTNQ
-4799 ALVALLKSREQGVK
+4799 ALIGLLTNWSDK
-4813 QNRIVAKR
+4813 NRQKLTKR
-4821 FERSFGEQLAYDK
+4821 RFYESLGEQLAYDE
-4834 ALHTKVIRGGMITDA
+4834 R
-4849 YKEVLQARIKFLGLR
+4849 LR
-4864 NKIRPMV
+4864 QMHP
-4871 INEVIDVV
+4871 
-4879 NKVLA
+4879 NKVTESWWSVVRGRLYDLA
-4884 YPETRITRLA
+4884 AQNNVPKTVVPQIMTWFSQEVNHWNSLTPRLSSPL
-4894 QEGIVDFVDK
+4894 IDTMR
-4904 QRGYKNEA
+4904 QRLTIQKDNE
-4912 LAISQNTLQR
+4912 LWRSRHTPQR
-4922 GPNGGV
+4922 GPNGGI

-4938 QIGRYG
+4938 QIGRHG
-4944 ALLSADDLSL
+4944 ALLSADDLSS
-4954 QDVSVAGGG
+4954 QGVNVSGGG
-4963 GSSNVISTAWNKQY
+4963 GSSHVISTTWDKTY
-4977 AFDVARSHHN
+4977 AFDVARNHHN
-4987 LTFTKYSTDLAADT
+4987 LTFTKLSTDLAHDMIE
-5001 FQGFFDLCKRIT
+5001 GIFDLTKRIL

-5025 ATLFLSKLK
+5025 ALVFLNAITPAIHAYSWLY
-5034 QAVSGFDFGY
+5034 QAEVQ
-5044 AMSVKN
+5044 N
-5050 TIPKDVL
+5050 TSIPKDVL
-5057 DNGTQAELREAIIQD
+5057 QNGDTKTLDDAILQD
-5072 ILDSQ
+5072 ILESP
-5077 TPEDLAT
+5077 TVEDLAT
-5084 KLYFCLYGDVE
+5084 RLYLMVHGEAE
-5095 YDVKRAVT
+5095 YEVKRAVT
-5103 NKPKNAISVLDVG
+5103 NKPNNAIAVINTG
-5116 MKSLPEDNKF
+5116 MRSLPEDNKL
-5126 RNVKGWQVLH
+5126 RNVKGWDKLRS
-5136 DFLKSAR
+5136 FLDGVTNSDWGS
-5143 NNPALKEAM
+5143 EAI
-5152 DTVPQVTAP
+5152 DTVPWASATAS
-5161 VAELIDWNSKHQD
+5161 ELDDWNDKHLD
-5174 NVMNGIW
+5174 NIRNGIW
-5181 RPLHRLLDDAT
+5181 RGFYQLLDDQIV
-5192 TKDYDAQLFS
+5192 KDYDTKLFDDLDVLKFVRDFGQLQKS
-5202 NVDVFTFMGT
+5202 VD
-5212 MNALNQSLDTQG
+5212 SQG
-5224 GFMNIRANQYLHEI
+5224 GYLNVRANKLLHDI
-5238 FEMLFKSYGLQSSAI
+5238 FENLFKSYGLQESAVKAN
-5253 REPVADNPF
+5253 VADAPF
-5262 EAWKRKKSGLD
+5262 EAWKKKEQGLT
-5273 DDTMRDFKSSNPQDR
+5273 DDTLRDFKSGNSSDFYAAADR
-5288 ASAASRY
+5288 FHATQLNMHRNVGA
-5295 HGVQNDLFM
+5295 
-5304 NLGGA
+5304 A
-5309 YFLTIPPSG
+5309 YFLTIPPND
-5318 VSEKEYYD
+5318 VAEKDYYD
-5326 STPVVYEYEVAD
+5326 STPVVYEYEVPE
-5338 DFTPVQ
+5338 DFRPIE
-5344 YNPGEFELRT
+5344 YNTSEYELRT
-5354 NGTVGMVPTGRIYD
+5354 HGTVGMVPTGRIYD
-5368 VMGNNIAPLLS
+5368 VFGNNIAPLLS
-5379 DTKDIRDVLNH
+5379 DTKDISDVLNH

-5397 RRRRAVQKM
+5397 RRRRTVRQM
-5406 NPKGWRQVQDTRH
+5406 NPKKWRQVQNVRH
-5419 MDIATEVLQQQGVE
+5419 ETLAKEVMEQQNIKHDVE
-5433 EGKETKVEV
+5433 QPVVT

-5469 PASQLQPQPNKIWQ
+5469 PASQLRPQPNKIWQ

-5610 LDSDVSMSNELTQ
+5610 LDSDISMSNELTQ

-5663 PGWDESIKDFASVYN
+5663 PGWDESIKDFAAVYN

-5690 EDDELWSRIGKRL
+5690 EDDELWGRIGKRL

-5828 SPEDRQQAV
+5828 SPEDRQEAV

-5862 RDLMGKPASEVY
+5862 RDLMGKPATEVY

-5882 TAVRPHVNALGVDFN
+5882 TAVRPHANALGVDFN

-5923 LYQRERKDAGIRATA
+5923 LYQRERKDAGVRATA
-5938 YGAAS
+5938 YGVAS

-5956 SWQRKADERAPVPGF
+5956 SWQRKADERAPVPGRQ
-5971 KNLIIGKERN
+5971 NLIIGKERN
-5981 LGQ
+5981 FGQ